1 MAENVTRL
9 KSNETTARIAVLE
22 HQMDSL
28 NNNIEHL
35 KTKVES
41 QYETLHS
48 RISDMRDDMH
58 KEIGSKHT
66 EVMNKLDS
74 QDERSTSQ
82 HKALADKVTS
92 FEKWRWMIMGGAVV
106 VGYVLAHMK
115 LEKLF

>member
-1 MAENVTRL
+1 MAENVTRI
-9 KSNETTARIAVLE
+9 KSTDTTARIAVLE
-22 HQMDSL
+22 HQMDSV
-28 NNNIEHL
+28 NHNIDSL
-35 KTKVES
+35 KTKVDG

-58 KEIGSKHT
+58 KEIGDKH
-66 EVMNKLDS
+66 EALMKKLDE
-74 QDERSTSQ
+74 QDERSTTQ

-92 FEKWRWMIMGGAVV
+92 FERWRWMIMGGAVV